1 MMQLII
7 GDKVWSTWSMRPWLA
22 LKHAGAPFNETRI
35 RLRRQSHPSTHDSIV
50 AAGSPAGL
58 VPALKNGGVTIW
70 DSLAICE
77 YVAEQFPAA
86 KLWPTDPSARAL
98 GRSATAEIHSGFT
111 ALRGEHPMDLRLRT
125 KTEASEAVARDVHR
139 IVYLWNDLLSRFG
152 GPFLLGA
159 EWSIADAFYTPVA
172 TRFRSYD
179 ITLAS
184 HGDAGAAA
192 DYAARLLETPV
203 FLEWERGALDDADAD
218 VA

>member
-7 GDKVWSTWSMRPWLA
+7 GDKVWSTWSMRPWLV
-22 LKHAGAPFNETRI
+22 LKHSGAPFSETLV
-35 RLRRQSHPSTHDSIV
+35 RLRRHSHPSTHDAIL
-50 AAGSPAGL
+50 AAGSPTGL
-58 VPALKNGGVTIW
+58 APVLINGGMTIW

-86 KLWPTDPSARAL
+86 RLWPADPSARAL
-98 GRSATAEIHSGFT
+98 GRSAASEMHSGFA

-125 KTEASEAVARDVHR
+125 ATPVSEAVARDVGR
-139 IVYLWNDLLSRFG
+139 IVCLWNDLLSRFG

-159 EWSIADAFYTPVA
+159 AWSIADAFYTPVA

-179 ITLAS
+179 IAPAA

-192 DYAARLLETPV
+192 GYAAQLLKTPV
-203 FLEWERGALDDADAD
+203 FLEWERGALTDPGAGLA
-218 VA
+218 